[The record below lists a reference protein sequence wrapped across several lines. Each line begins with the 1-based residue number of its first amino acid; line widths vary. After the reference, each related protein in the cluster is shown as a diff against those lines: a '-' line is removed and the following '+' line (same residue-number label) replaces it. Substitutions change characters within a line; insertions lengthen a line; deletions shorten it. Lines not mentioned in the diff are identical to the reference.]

1 MNKRILLIP
10 TAAFVLGIAFLV
22 GMGVYLDRWAGQ
34 SLPVVEETGF
44 IVVPAMSFTSVADG
58 LVEAGVVDNRW
69 LFSLR
74 ARQRGLQGS
83 VQSGEYRITS
93 ALTPDTLL
101 DRLTRGDIVAHRFL
115 IVEGSTWKSV
125 LERLTSDDRVSF
137 DLTGVGSADLMARL
151 GLPAGN
157 PEGRFFPDTYLF
169 KRGDEA
175 SGLLLRANAKMDA
188 VLAEAWSQRS
198 SNVPIDTPYEALI
211 LASIVEKETAF
222 APDRPRIAG
231 VFARRLGR
239 GMRLQSDPTVI
250 YGLGDDYDG
259 NLTRRMLKTNGPY
272 NTYRRA
278 GLPPSP
284 IALPGRASIEAALNP
299 AGGDDLY
306 FVARGDGT
314 SEFSETLD
322 EHNAAVARYQRR

>member
-10 TAAFVLGIAFLV
+10 AAAIVLGVAFLV
-22 GMGVYLDRWAGQ
+22 GMGVYLDRWAGR
-34 SLPVVEETGF
+34 SLPVAEETVV
-44 IVVPAMSFTSVADG
+44 IVAPAMSFTSVADR
-58 LVEAGVVDNRW
+58 LAEAGVVDEW

-101 DRLTRGDIVAHRFL
+101 DRLTRGVVVAHRFL
-115 IVEGSTWKSV
+115 IVEGSTCEAV
-125 LERLTSDDRVSF
+125 LARLGSDGRLSF
-137 DLTGVGSADLMARL
+137 DLTGVGAHELMARL

-157 PEGRFFPDTYLF
+157 PEGWFFPDTYLF
-169 KRGDEA
+169 KRDDKA
-175 SGLLLRANAKMDA
+175 SGLLLRANAKMNA

-198 SNVPIDTPYEALI
+198 PKVSFDDPYDALI
-211 LASIVEKETAF
+211 LASIIEKETAF
-222 APDRPRIAG
+222 PPDRTRIAG
-231 VFARRLGR
+231 VFVRRLAM

-250 YGLGDDYDG
+250 YGLGDAYDG
-259 NLTRRMLKTNGPY
+259 NLTRRMLKTDGPY

-284 IALPGRASIEAALNP
+284 IALPGRASIEAAMHP
-299 AGGDDLY
+299 GGGDDLY

-314 SEFSETLD
+314 SEFSKTLD
-322 EHNAAVARYQRR
+322 EHNRAVARYQRR